1 MYRNEDSSRAF
12 IRRVEERARV
22 LEKEK
27 NNMKNFKNLFT
38 YKFLGSKYEVYL
50 EVSSY
55 QNNDNLALIAKEVD
69 GEGITPISVNIVPLP
84 KDQFC
89 LDTNNLSPEL
99 IDVLKKAKV
108 FKQVGYNIQSGFCHY
123 PVCELNQ
130 EIKGFLK

>member
-1 MYRNEDSSRAF
+1 
-12 IRRVEERARV
+12 
-22 LEKEK
+22 
-27 NNMKNFKNLFT
+27 MKNFINLFK
-38 YKFLGSKYEVYL
+38 YEFLTSKHEVYL

-69 GEGITPISVNIVPLP
+69 GDGITPISVNIVPLP

>member
-1 MYRNEDSSRAF
+1 
-12 IRRVEERARV
+12 
-22 LEKEK
+22 
-27 NNMKNFKNLFT
+27 MKNFKNLFT

-69 GEGITPISVNIVPLP
+69 GDGSITPISVNIVPLP

-108 FKQVGYNIQSGFCHY
+108 FK
-123 PVCELNQ
+123 
-130 EIKGFLK
+130 